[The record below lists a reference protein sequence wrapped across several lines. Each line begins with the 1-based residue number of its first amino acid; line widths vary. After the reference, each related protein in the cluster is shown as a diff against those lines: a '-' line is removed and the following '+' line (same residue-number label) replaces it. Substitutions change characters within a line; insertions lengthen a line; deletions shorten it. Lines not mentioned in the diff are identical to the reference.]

1 MGKLALFKFAYFLSI
16 VLTFALAVVTVLGT
30 FAGNVS
36 PKLNIFMTMI
46 GLALPLLLIVN
57 VILLV
62 YWAIRRKFWFVLPML
77 ALLANYH
84 YISATIQLV
93 SGGEEA
99 DGYMLK
105 VMTLNVRNFVDDN
118 QDDSVDEI
126 KQYIEDESI
135 NVVCFQEYR
144 DYVSGRPERIS
155 KFFEAIFPYQAISG
169 SVATFSKFPIQKR
182 DYITFRESNN
192 CAQWVDLEV
201 SRGKLVR
208 LFNVHM
214 QTTGVNS
221 VLRHA
226 AKMEQQGISVGN
238 GQRATMVSNRMGYE
252 YIRRAEQ
259 ADIIS
264 DIVKETRSPMV
275 LCGDF
280 NDTPASYTY
289 KRLKGRMNDG
299 FKSAGKGYMYTYR
312 GAKGLMRIDYIF
324 HSEELGAV
332 NYYSPNYNW
341 SDHNPVVM
349 EMNLPQ

>member
-1 MGKLALFKFAYFLSI
+1 
-16 VLTFALAVVTVLGT
+16 
-30 FAGNVS
+30 
-36 PKLNIFMTMI
+36 
-46 GLALPLLLIVN
+46 
-57 VILLV
+57 
-62 YWAIRRKFWFVLPML
+62 
-77 ALLANYH
+77 
-84 YISATIQLV
+84 
-93 SGGEEA
+93 
-99 DGYMLK
+99 
-105 VMTLNVRNFVDDN
+105 MTLNARNFVDDS

-126 KQYIEDESI
+126 KSFIEDEGI
-135 NVVCFQEYR
+135 NVVCFQEFR
-144 DYVSGRPERIS
+144 DYVTGRPERVS
-155 KFFEAIFPYQAISG
+155 KFMEAVFPYQSVSG
-169 SVATFSKFPIQKR
+169 SVAVFSKFPILKR
-182 DYITFRESNN
+182 DYFTFRESNN

-201 SRGKLVR
+201 SRGKSIR

-221 VLRHA
+221 ALRHA
-226 AKMEQQGISVGN
+226 ASMEQKGIPVTN
-238 GQRATMVSNRMGYE
+238 GQRVTMVSDRMGYE

-264 DIVKETRSPMV
+264 DIMKETRTPMI

-289 KRLKGRMNDG
+289 KRLKGRLKDG

-332 NYYSPNYNW
+332 DYYTQSQNW

-349 EMNLPQ
+349 EMNLPD

>member
-36 PKLNIFMTMI
+36 PKLNMFMTMI
-46 GLALPLLLIVN
+46 GLALPLLLILN
-57 VILLV
+57 VVLLI
-62 YWAIRRKFWFVLPML
+62 YWAVRRRFWFMLPML

-105 VMTLNVRNFVDDN
+105 VMTLNARNFVDDN

-155 KFFEAIFPYQAISG
+155 KFLETIFPYQAISG

-226 AKMEQQGISVGN
+226 AKMEQKGISVDN

-264 DIVKETRSPMV
+264 DIVKETRTPMV

-280 NDTPASYTY
+280 NDIPSSYTY
-289 KRLKGRMNDG
+289 KCLKGRMKDG

-332 NYYSPNYNW
+332 NYYSQNYNW